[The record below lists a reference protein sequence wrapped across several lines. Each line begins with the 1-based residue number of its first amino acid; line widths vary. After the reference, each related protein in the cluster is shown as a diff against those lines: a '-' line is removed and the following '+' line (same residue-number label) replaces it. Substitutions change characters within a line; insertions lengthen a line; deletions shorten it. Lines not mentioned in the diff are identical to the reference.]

1 MGRGQAAQGERMWV
15 VGPLV
20 RHRPQPVTA
29 PFPPRSRP
37 TQQTVPGQQQHDY
50 AQRPL
55 LVGPRASPALMSLA
69 QGSVGVAP
77 PADPDHGIGLERLA
91 GPGPAGSGWVGV
103 GLVHRVI

>member
-1 MGRGQAAQGERMWV
+1 MWV

-77 PADPDHGIGLERLA
+77 PADPDHGTGLEKLGWPWA
-91 GPGPAGSGWVGV
+91 SWIWLGGGGSCTQSDLETG
-103 GLVHRVI
+103 RA